1 MNANVKRQLILN
13 PTENLPDLLYT
24 PSPSYSQG
32 LYIDELLESETIQKT
47 KTVLFSGHNILQ
59 QDIADS
65 QERWRKL
72 LGADHISLRLLSGLH
87 AHTVTF
93 MGIGKIGDTVL
104 LLPSEAGGHNSAKKI
119 LQRLGYH
126 VIDMAVNYESRS
138 IDMPSTV
145 EIIQQKQPEFIFV
158 DQSDS
163 LNYEDFSSLTK
174 VSNTCN
180 IFDASQYL
188 THIISQQYKS
198 PFQMGFQIILSSL
211 HKNFPGPQKALI
223 CSKGGEKYWDQLIGA
238 INTYV
243 SSAHPAN
250 IIHAGELIRDH
261 LEYIRLYG
269 TLMLQNTN
277 VLERELMKYRIPVI
291 ERNPDL
297 PATQQIWIPCASSD
311 EAYRFFRTF
320 EHYNILLNYR
330 KLAYHLGYGLRLG
343 TAAATLSG
351 LRPAQCEQLAYYF
364 QAIYHGNI
372 PTGFQR
378 ELQNFIDSIWEGGE
392 KCHAR
397 LS

>member
-1 MNANVKRQLILN
+1 MNANMKRQLILN

-24 PSPSYSQG
+24 PSASYSQG
-32 LYIDELLESETIQKT
+32 LYVDELLESEAVQKS
-47 KTVLFSGHNILQ
+47 KTVLFSGHKSLQ
-59 QDIADS
+59 QNIAS
-65 QERWRKL
+65 CEEVWRQL
-72 LGADHISLRLLSGLH
+72 LGADHISMRLLSGLH

-126 VIDMAVNYESRS
+126 VIDMVVNYETRS
-138 IDMPSTV
+138 IDKPSTV
-145 EIIQQKQPEFIFV
+145 KIILQKQPEFIFV
-158 DQSDS
+158 DQSDG

-174 VSNTCN
+174 VSDTCN

-188 THIISQQYKS
+188 THIISQQYRS
-198 PFQMGFQIILSSL
+198 PFQMGFQIMLSSL
-211 HKNFPGPQKALI
+211 HKNFPGPQKAMI
-223 CSKGGEKYWDQLIGA
+223 CSKGGEKYWDRLIGA

-250 IIHAGELIRDH
+250 IIHAGALIKDH
-261 LEYIRLYG
+261 IEYIRLYG
-269 TLMLQNTN
+269 TLMLQNTK
-277 VLERELMKYRIPVI
+277 VLENELKKYQIPVV

-311 EAYRFFRTF
+311 EAYRYFRTF
-320 EHYNILLNYR
+320 EHYNVLLNYR

-351 LRPAQCEQLAYYF
+351 LRPTQCEQLAYYL
-364 QAIYHGNI
+364 QSIYYGNTPI
-372 PTGFQR
+372 GFQR
-378 ELQNFIDSIWEGGE
+378 ELQNFINSIWEGVE
-392 KCHAR
+392 NHHA
-397 LS
+397 